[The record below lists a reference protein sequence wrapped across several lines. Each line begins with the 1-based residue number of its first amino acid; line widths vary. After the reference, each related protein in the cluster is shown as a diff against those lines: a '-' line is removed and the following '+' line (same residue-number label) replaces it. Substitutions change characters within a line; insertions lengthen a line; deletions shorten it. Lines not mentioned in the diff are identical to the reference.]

1 MEAIVLFLGPLV
13 VGGIVGTLWYHF
25 APEPHAPERIEPY
38 FSREAVTLTER
49 EQEQIQGEPKF
60 GQV

>member
-25 APEPHAPERIEPY
+25 APAPQTPERVEPY
-38 FSREAVTLTER
+38 FSREAVTLTAR
-49 EQEQIQGEPKF
+49 EQETVAGEPRF

>member
-13 VGGIVGTLWYHF
+13 VGGIAGTLWYHF
-25 APEPHAPERIEPY
+25 APLPRVPHRVEPY

-49 EQEQIQGEPKF
+49 EQEQIKGEPRF
-60 GQV
+60 GKV

>member
-13 VGGIVGTLWYHF
+13 VGGIIGTAWYYF
-25 APEPHAPERIEPY
+25 APAPQTPKRVEPY

-49 EQEQIQGEPKF
+49 EQERVKGEPGF